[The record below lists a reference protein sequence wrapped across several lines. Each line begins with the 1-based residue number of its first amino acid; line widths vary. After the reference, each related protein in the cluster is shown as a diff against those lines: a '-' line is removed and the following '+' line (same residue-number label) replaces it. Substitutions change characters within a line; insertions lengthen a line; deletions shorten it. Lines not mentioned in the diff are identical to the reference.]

1 MKAVNYEWL
10 NSMTEKNSVVLF
22 GGTLDKS
29 IPVSELAQSFEF
41 NFKLYNRSFTN
52 LSIKDAQAAW
62 ENCIEPVCPEGILIH
77 LGAADLDLF
86 KNAPEVFD
94 SCYISLL
101 SAIRKSNPKT
111 RIALVSLYNENAN
124 KNIFDMN
131 RHIKAIASSESCDF
145 FNIDNAKLWN
155 PAATREVISFVY
167 NLGFEQNLKIKKPLR
182 DIAKI
187 LYSYAYANLLEDFE
201 HARAV

>member
-1 MKAVNYEWL
+1 
-10 NSMTEKNSVVLF
+10 
-22 GGTLDKS
+22 
-29 IPVSELAQSFEF
+29 
-41 NFKLYNRSFTN
+41 
-52 LSIKDAQAAW
+52 
-62 ENCIEPVCPEGILIH
+62 
-77 LGAADLDLF
+77 
-86 KNAPEVFD
+86 
-94 SCYISLL
+94 
-101 SAIRKSNPKT
+101 
-111 RIALVSLYNENAN
+111 
-124 KNIFDMN
+124 MN
-131 RHIKAIASSESCDF
+131 RHIRAIASSESCDF